1 LVSNKDLARALMF
14 TIINNI
20 AIIAKTCAASHKTS
34 CMLFARSFLR
44 GNTLATK
51 LLASTMDFV
60 LRGTQKVLFLK
71 HEVCVRRLSLPLA
84 HKREG

>member
-1 LVSNKDLARALMF
+1 
-14 TIINNI
+14 
-20 AIIAKTCAASHKTS
+20 
-34 CMLFARSFLR
+34 MLFARSFLR